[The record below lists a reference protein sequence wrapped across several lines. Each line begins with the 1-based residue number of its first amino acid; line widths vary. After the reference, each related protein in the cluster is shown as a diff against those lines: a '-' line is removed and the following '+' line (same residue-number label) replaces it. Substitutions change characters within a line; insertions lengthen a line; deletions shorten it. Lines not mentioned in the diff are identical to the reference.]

1 MADGWTYE
9 IMSGQHLRTTLTLV
23 EHNPQARAVVQM
35 PENTARCKIM
45 AGRRT
50 IKEKT

>member
-1 MADGWTYE
+1 MAAGWTYE
-9 IMSGQHLRTTLTLV
+9 IMSGQHPRTTLTLV
-23 EHNPQARAVVQM
+23 KHNPQTRAVVQM

-45 AGRRT
+45 VERRT